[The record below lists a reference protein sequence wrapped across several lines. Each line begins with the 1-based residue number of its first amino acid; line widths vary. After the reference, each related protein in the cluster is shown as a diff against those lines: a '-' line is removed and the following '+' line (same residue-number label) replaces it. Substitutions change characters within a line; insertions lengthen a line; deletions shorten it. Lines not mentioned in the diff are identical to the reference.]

1 MVPLTLNL
9 PTGSVRMSFS
19 LESAQDLKAT
29 LDQLL
34 VQLKQIANQPVGG
47 GRTAPLPA
55 MEYRHSGDVFLE
67 LFCNPN
73 IYPTPFAAKLLL
85 TLRDDRIRL
94 IVETDLTQVLED
106 LNQYL
111 DEAS

>member
-9 PTGSVRMSFS
+9 PTGSVRFSFS
-19 LESAQDLKAT
+19 QASAQELKAA
-29 LDQLL
+29 LDQLMT
-34 VQLKQIANQPVGG
+34 QLKQIASQPVGG
-47 GRTAPLPA
+47 GRSEPLPA
-55 MEYRHSGDVFLE
+55 MEYQHSGEVFLE
-67 LFCNPN
+67 VFCNPN

-94 IVETDLTQVLED
+94 IVETELTQFLAD

-111 DEAS
+111 EEL